1 MCAKLCF
8 MYYFGHKQ
16 FRQRGSS
23 SFARVHKQQYLA
35 RYNAPV
41 THTDTDSADATD
53 GPSVSIRSIRNGP
66 YRIRRVRNCP
76 YRIRRVHRIR
86 VQILKSFKIQA
97 RTSKLFWSITEANWR
112 HSSAFIRIQ
121 SVSNPYLNLS
131 FRGPPQ
137 VLDWYGFMR
146 IITFSNG

>member
-1 MCAKLCF
+1 MGLDLC
-8 MYYFGHKQ
+8 
-16 FRQRGSS
+16 GSYLP
-23 SFARVHKQQYLA
+23 QQNKVRANNIILP
-35 RYNAPV
+35 NALV

-97 RTSKLFWSITEANWR
+97 RTSK
-112 HSSAFIRIQ
+112 
-121 SVSNPYLNLS
+121 P
-131 FRGPPQ
+131 
-137 VLDWYGFMR
+137 
-146 IITFSNG
+146 